1 MKRLTRIMVIGASGS
16 GKSTVAKALGGAL
29 DLPVVHGDRFYWL
42 PGWVARE
49 RVEVKRL
56 FDEAALAD
64 HWIIDGNNSESMM
77 MRAERA
83 HLIIYLHLN
92 KYQRMWRVFLRSLR
106 NFGQTRPDMG
116 DGCPERF
123 DREFLFNWVWKYD
136 QRSKP
141 KMDWFADHWVDK
153 RSVLRLT
160 NARDI
165 SRFTADPITAL
176 KHLGVLDGLDGCV
189 ATRQKRD
196 P

>member
-1 MKRLTRIMVIGASGS
+1 MEQLTRIMVFGASGS
-16 GKSTVAKALGGAL
+16 GKSTVARALGDAL
-29 DLPVVHGDRFYWL
+29 ELPVIHGDRFYWL

-49 RVEVKRL
+49 RVDVKRL

-64 HWIIDGNNSESMM
+64 NWIIDGNNGESMM

-92 KYQRMWRVFLRSLR
+92 TYQRLWRVFLRSLR
-106 NFGQTRPDMG
+106 GFGRTRPDMG

-123 DREFLFNWVWKYD
+123 DWDFLFNWVWTHD
-136 QRSKP
+136 QRAKP
-141 KMDWFADHWVDK
+141 KMDWFAEHWADK
-153 RSVLRLT
+153 RAVVRLT

-165 SRFTADPITAL
+165 SRFSANPIAEL
-176 KHLGVLDGLDGCV
+176 NRLGLLDGLDGCT